1 MMTVSELIN
10 KANANGMHVK
20 QSFKVLS
27 KLDEHQQQ
35 LFLDGICIC
44 CQEGHVRAEGIWD
57 YDYSEEGRMFGTCV
71 GYEQEL
77 FCEGCEMYLPAE
89 VLLDHE
95 VISQAKFDEL
105 CNPFDDY
112 HEGDDKSNEY
122 ITEYSPLREED
133 RLRDLWLTEYPDASI
148 PFDEWCEK
156 HKTKRELCD
165 DDDLPF

>member
-35 LFLDGICIC
+35 LFLDGNCIC
-44 CQEGHVRAEGIWD
+44 CEGQAPAEGIWD
-57 YDYSEEGRMFGTCV
+57 FDYSDEGGMHGTCV

-77 FCEGCEMYLPAE
+77 FCEGCEMHLPAE

-95 VISQAKFDEL
+95 VISQASYDEL
-105 CNPFDDY
+105 CDPFDNYTAMD
-112 HEGDDKSNEY
+112 SN
-122 ITEYSPLREED
+122 D
-133 RLRDLWLTEYPDASI
+133 LRDLHDPLIDT
-148 PFDEWCEK
+148 DEIVEHRK
-156 HKTKRELCD
+156 GLNGD

>member
-35 LFLDGICIC
+35 LFLDGKCIC
-44 CQEGHVRAEGIWD
+44 CQEGQARAEGIWD

-95 VISQAKFDEL
+95 VISQASYDEL
-105 CNPFDDY
+105 CNDSDEVVEY
-112 HEGDDKSNEY
+112 RKGLNGDV
-122 ITEYSPLREED
+122 
-133 RLRDLWLTEYPDASI
+133 
-148 PFDEWCEK
+148 
-156 HKTKRELCD
+156 
-165 DDDLPF
+165 DDLPF